1 MEGLRKGSA
10 QKVTVEERMGVEREW
25 RLTFGVEKRRQRIA
39 QMMWGVV
46 EDGTESKDGLADLR
60 EGWGLDE

>member
-1 MEGLRKGSA
+1 
-10 QKVTVEERMGVEREW
+10 MGVEREW